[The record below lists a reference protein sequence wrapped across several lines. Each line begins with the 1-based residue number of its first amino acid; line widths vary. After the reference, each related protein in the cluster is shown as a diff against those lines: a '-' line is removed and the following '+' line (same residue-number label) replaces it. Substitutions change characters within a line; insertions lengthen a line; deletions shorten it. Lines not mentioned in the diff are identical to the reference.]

1 MNAKAGSLLERPM
14 GFLIVAVLLA
24 VTCASADSVKSVVD
38 ANTTFALDLYQRQHG
53 NTGNLFFSP
62 YSISTALAMTY
73 GGARGQTAKE
83 MAQVLHFN
91 LPEAQ
96 VHSGFASLI
105 GQINELGKGKQ
116 LSLSVANSLWCQQ
129 SYHFTDSFLKLVH
142 DSYFAEARLVDFI
155 HQTEPTR
162 RQINSWIEQKTQDKI
177 RDLLQP
183 GDLTP
188 ATRLV
193 LCNAIYFK
201 GNWTSQFET
210 NATHTEPFF
219 TAPDQK
225 VDAPLMSQTEKVRSK
240 QFDDFA
246 ILALPYSDNE
256 LSMVIVLPK
265 AVAGLAPVES
275 KLAQLPEWLT
285 ALDQAPEDKAQIFLP
300 RFKLTLR
307 LQLSRDLAA
316 MGMSDAFGPKADF
329 SGMTGAK
336 DLCIS
341 EVVHQAFVD
350 VNEQGTEAAAATA
363 LVMRS
368 MAVMANP
375 IPVFRMDH
383 PFIFL
388 IRENKTGSILFLG
401 RLADP
406 SK

>member
-1 MNAKAGSLLERPM
+1 MKTKSFRCCAFAVAFLCAASLATVKAGS
-14 GFLIVAVLLA
+14 
-24 VTCASADSVKSVVD
+24 SAVKSVVD
-38 ANTTFALDLYQRQHG
+38 ANTTFVVDLYQREHG
-53 NTGNLFFSP
+53 NPGNLFFSP

-73 GGARGQTAKE
+73 AGARGQTATQ

-96 VHSGFASLI
+96 VHSAFSSLI
-105 GQINELGKGKQ
+105 GQINELGQGKE
-116 LSLSVANSLWCQQ
+116 LSLSIANSLWCQK
-129 SYHFTDSFLKLVH
+129 SYHFIDSFLKLAR

-162 RQINSWIEQKTQDKI
+162 LEINSWIEQKTQDKI

-201 GNWTSQFET
+201 GNWASQFKT

-225 VDAPLMSQTEKVRSK
+225 VDTPLMSQTEKIRSK

-246 ILALPYSDNE
+246 IFALPYSDNE
-256 LSMVIVLPK
+256 LSMIIVLPK
-265 AVAGLAPVES
+265 AVAGLAAIES
-275 KLAQLPEWLT
+275 KLGQLPEWLT
-285 ALDQAPEDKAQIFLP
+285 ALDQASEDKAQIFLP
-300 RFKLTLR
+300 RFKLTRR
-307 LQLSRDLAA
+307 LQLSHDLAA
-316 MGMSDAFGPKADF
+316 MGMHDAFGPKADF
-329 SGMTGAK
+329 SGMTGTH

-363 LVMRS
+363 VIMKSL
-368 MAVMANP
+368 AVIANP

-383 PFIFL
+383 PFLFL